1 VKEQD
6 RSEPIRIAIPEW
18 NGRVSPVFDAAEHI
32 RVLDFVRRREVA
44 RHCVDLAR
52 YNPDLR
58 AAQLAQL
65 GVNVLVCGAIS
76 HSLHRGM
83 NAFGI
88 RVIDGLC
95 GETDAVLRALLSNG
109 RIPAPLRLPGSAT
122 GARRSCPRLS
132 VAATRE
138 PSAPPST
145 TKGPQRSTKGR
156 LP

>member
-1 VKEQD
+1 VAEQE
-6 RSEPIRIAIPEW
+6 RTESIRIAIPEW
-18 NGRVSPVFDAAEHI
+18 DGRVSPVFDAAEHI
-32 RVLDFVRRREVA
+32 RVMDFEQRREVA
-44 RHCVDLAR
+44 RYCVDLAR

-58 AAQLAQL
+58 AAQLAHL

-95 GETDAVLRALLSNG
+95 GETDAVIKALLTNG
-109 RIPAPLRLPGSAT
+109 QIPAPLRLPGSAT

-132 VAATRE
+132 GAATRE
-138 PSAPPST
+138 PSRPRSPAR
-145 TKGPQRSTKGR
+145 GPQRSRKGD